1 MNIENNLNSELLNM
15 NSLRS
20 SGSTLTSRITSLEN
34 ISTSIKI
41 NDIATENRKSDK
53 SVSLYKFFI
62 ENDNNMIMFLQVCGF
77 TFYKY
82 PGQSL
87 LLYIT
92 IELWVLISFIFAII
106 GFSNLMRA
114 NHELF
119 QQAKEANA
127 AGVVEDEIPTWFL
140 TIFLLGSCIT
150 VIIQIISIIYSL
162 YHSRIQLYKANHI
175 TTKIVKDACIRDTL
189 KFFTITQILAVAS
202 LILYTTRGSNFGQN
216 IDKLYINFGIGF
228 FNIVLTSYLSVVLF
242 FMLLTTSQIQEV
254 QKSLLLEAQNRVLS
268 LENYKYVRSEII
280 SNIYT
285 SQSASSSIIS
295 VAALNMLVYFLCF
308 YSIFTEANKN
318 LLPSLR
324 FEPSDIVAYS
334 GVLMK
339 EVIFFVYVLYRSSN
353 INDIQDELINRLVDN
368 EWEGDVNVKRISLVL
383 YITNNPISFELL
395 GVRTRKRNVLVSFL
409 AFLSLTTFYIG
420 IKVYYFYKLLSR

>member
-1 MNIENNLNSELLNM
+1 
-15 NSLRS
+15 
-20 SGSTLTSRITSLEN
+20 
-34 ISTSIKI
+34 
-41 NDIATENRKSDK
+41 
-53 SVSLYKFFI
+53 
-62 ENDNNMIMFLQVCGF
+62 
-77 TFYKY
+77 
-82 PGQSL
+82 
-87 LLYIT
+87 
-92 IELWVLISFIFAII
+92 
-106 GFSNLMRA
+106 
-114 NHELF
+114 
-119 QQAKEANA
+119 
-127 AGVVEDEIPTWFL
+127 
-140 TIFLLGSCIT
+140 
-150 VIIQIISIIYSL
+150 
-162 YHSRIQLYKANHI
+162 
-175 TTKIVKDACIRDTL
+175 
-189 KFFTITQILAVAS
+189 
-202 LILYTTRGSNFGQN
+202 
-216 IDKLYINFGIGF
+216 
-228 FNIVLTSYLSVVLF
+228 
-242 FMLLTTSQIQEV
+242 MLLTTSQIQEV